1 MLGKI
6 SGRHMCLYLVIM
18 LGKISGRHMC
28 LYLVIMLGKVSGRH
42 MCLYLVI
49 YVGEDIWKAH
59 VFVSSICWGVW
70 QQSKTIMFISRQKL
84 TLATS

>member
-28 LYLVIMLGKVSGRH
+28 LYLVL
-42 MCLYLVI
+42 
-49 YVGEDIWKAH
+49 YVGEGIWKAH
-59 VFVSSICWGVW
+59 VFVSRNICWGRYLEGTCVC
-70 QQSKTIMFISRQKL
+70 I
-84 TLATS
+84 